1 MKRKL
6 ILVVLL
12 FLFWIKPNQ
21 STAQAVVVTY
31 QVFYDEL
38 SPYGQWI
45 NYPNYGYVWVPA
57 VETGF
62 SPYSSNGH
70 WVFTDYGWTWVSNY
84 NWGWAPFHYGRWN
97 YDNYYGWLWFP
108 NTEWGPAWVTWRHS
122 NGYYG
127 WAPMSS
133 GISVDASFGSGYNV
147 PNERWRFVRDRDL
160 NRADIN
166 RYYINRSQ
174 NITII
179 KNSTVI
185 TNTGRDNSRNVVYV
199 AGPKREDFQ
208 RLTTRKISPIVI
220 HDDSHPG
227 QKQSGNDFKIYRPQI
242 KSEGANDK
250 KLTPSK
256 VSEYKPQKNNQGKD
270 IKTRDVKSGDQRQ
283 PVKTNSP
290 GDKMNNPKSPGKIN
304 STPMDKNINQN
315 QPAKKKQSPQQ
326 QIPDKNHQQQAPD
339 RKQHEPQRQK
349 QVPDRNQ
356 PPPEKTPQHQNR
368 EGSPTVNP
376 PQQQRPPQQQPQQQF
391 PDKNQPYPEQKPQHQ
406 NREGSPNVRPQPNR
420 NNQER
425 DPNRKENKENPPH

>member
-1 MKRKL
+1 MKNKL

-12 FLFWIKPNQ
+12 FLFWITPNK
-21 STAQAVVVTY
+21 SPAQEVTVTY

-133 GISVDASFGSGYNV
+133 GVSVDVSFGSGYNV

-185 TNTGRDNSRNVVYV
+185 TNTGRDNNRNIVYV
-199 AGPKREDFQ
+199 AGPKRDDFQ
-208 RLTTRKISPIVI
+208 KLTARKITPVSIR
-220 HDDSHPG
+220 DESRPG
-227 QKQSGNDFKIYRPQI
+227 QKQSGNEIKIYRPQI

-250 KLTPSK
+250 RIVPSK

-270 IKTRDVKSGDQRQ
+270 VKTRGVNGNGVKQ
-283 PVKTNSP
+283 PVKTNSTI
-290 GDKMNNPKSPGKIN
+290 DKMNNTKSPGKIN
-304 STPMDKNINQN
+304 STPMDKSRNQN
-315 QPAKKKQSPQQ
+315 QPAKKQQAPQQ
-326 QIPDKNHQQQAPD
+326 QNPDKINQLPQHHQQSPIRNQQAPQHQQQAPD
-339 RKQHEPQRQK
+339 RNQQEPHRQQQTPNRNQQEQRQ
-349 QVPDRNQ
+349 QQAPDRNQ
-356 PPPEKTPQHQNR
+356 PN
-368 EGSPTVNP
+368 
-376 PQQQRPPQQQPQQQF
+376 
-391 PDKNQPYPEQKPQHQ
+391 PEQKPQHQ
-406 NREGSPNVRPQPNR
+406 NQEGRPNTRPQQQQQTPKI
-420 NNQER
+420 NNQDR
-425 DPNRKENKENPPH
+425 QPNNEDRKENPPH